1 MQNSYYM
8 TNKPMIVSLYTINA
22 LNYIWLQL
30 FLLYSG
36 GPHYC
41 PNVNS
46 IMEQFQVLGYISVIS
61 LVKDTHQLYLYHFIN
76 Y

>member
-41 PNVNS
+41 PDLNS
-46 IMEQFQVLGYISVIS
+46 ITHYGTISS
-61 LVKDTHQLYLYHFIN
+61 S
-76 Y
+76 

>member
-1 MQNSYYM
+1 M
-8 TNKPMIVSLYTINA
+8 TNKPMIVSLYTIHA

-41 PNVNS
+41 PDLNS
-46 IMEQFQVLGYISVIS
+46 IMEQFQVLSYISVNLFSQGYSPTISIS
-61 LVKDTHQLYLYHFIN
+61 LY
-76 Y
+76 